1 MESTEG
7 HVATVHLKG
16 PKSGI
21 EVCLQLLRMT
31 IVYVKRSC
39 ITHLMAPGEAEW
51 NPINCFNFVTWVS
64 VHFSLRWQVCKSKKK
79 KITRAWSYI
88 SSQTNSEENK
98 SASAVM
104 IFLVS
109 QVLAVKHF
117 GCRALTSSF
126 HWFAIFLSSS
136 TESTLIFWATLH
148 RGT

>member
-21 EVCLQLLRMT
+21 EVLFTAFKDDNSVCKKKLYNTFNGSRGSWVKSNKLLQLCNLSQRTFQLKMT
-31 IVYVKRSC
+31 
-39 ITHLMAPGEAEW
+39 
-51 NPINCFNFVTWVS
+51 
-64 VHFSLRWQVCKSKKK
+64 SLQKQKK
-79 KITRAWSYI
+79 KITRAWGYI

-117 GCRALTSSF
+117 GCRELTSSF